1 MLFRQALER
10 DLQQTQNVCM
20 KLQTQGMYPEALKY
34 LERCL
39 TLTSELH
46 GPESGLA
53 WEARKNVAD
62 LCNMLAMNALN
73 TGEMEQCY
81 TLLTRAEQLT
91 AGKVGAPQA
100 DRLRLRAVTLNNLG
114 CYYKKKGRLR
124 SALKCLGKALK
135 IESRLKDVKNPA
147 DTHLNIC
154 ACQSQLGR
162 HAEALEHS
170 QAALILLQDELF
182 SSASG
187 GQSDVAPPK
196 ERVAVMAIAYHN
208 IAVEQEYLKKYEL
221 AIQSYRKALE
231 IAEKHLGPDQGITAV
246 LQDVTTKA
254 RQENIL
260 RTRLKK
266 RSQNTTGKKS
276 SSWASQ
282 AKPRGME
289 SPGLEEEQGVA
300 DMVAGDMKM
309 RETLN
314 SIAPSNPATGLAGP
328 GRPMRSKTSMDM
340 HEMHEDLHAGMGGG
354 MGASAPRSFSA
365 MDDYGELPDIHG
377 EY

>member
-10 DLQQTQNVCM
+10 DLQQTQNVCI

-34 LERCL
+34 MERCL

-91 AGKVGAPQA
+91 AGKGGAPQT

-135 IESRLKDVKNPA
+135 IESRLRDVKNPA

-162 HAEALEHS
+162 HTEALEHA

-182 SSASG
+182 SSSG
-187 GQSDVAPPK
+187 EEVAAPPK

-208 IAVEQEYLKKYEL
+208 VAVEQEYLKKYEL

-231 IAEKHLGPDQGITAV
+231 IAEKHLGPDQGITSV

-254 RQENIL
+254 HKENIL

-266 RSQNTTGKKS
+266 RAQASGKKK
-276 SSWASQ
+276 ASQ
-282 AKPRGME
+282 ASWAE
-289 SPGLEEEQGVA
+289 SGEPDREESGAIA
-300 DMVAGDMKM
+300 DMISGDMQR

-314 SIAPSNPATGLAGP
+314 SIAPSNPATGHLSGP
-328 GRPMRSKTSMDM
+328 VRPGRSKTSMDM
-340 HEMHEDLHAGMGGG
+340 YDSPGMEES
-354 MGASAPRSFSA
+354 MPRSHSA
-365 MDDYGELPDIHG
+365 MDNMGKLPDIHG

>member
-1 MLFRQALER
+1 MGDKGSTMLFRQALER

-39 TLTSELH
+39 TLTSDLH

-73 TGEMEQCY
+73 TGEMDQCY
-81 TLLTRAEQLT
+81 TLLTRGEQLT
-91 AGKVGAPQA
+91 AGKTGAPSS

-162 HAEALEHS
+162 HVEALEH
-170 QAALILLQDELF
+170 ELF
-182 SSASG
+182 SSSG
-187 GQSDVAPPK
+187 QEAQDPPK

-208 IAVEQEYLKKYEL
+208 VAV
-221 AIQSYRKALE
+221 
-231 IAEKHLGPDQGITAV
+231 
-246 LQDVTTKA
+246 
-254 RQENIL
+254 
-260 RTRLKK
+260 
-266 RSQNTTGKKS
+266 
-276 SSWASQ
+276 
-282 AKPRGME
+282 
-289 SPGLEEEQGVA
+289 
-300 DMVAGDMKM
+300 
-309 RETLN
+309 
-314 SIAPSNPATGLAGP
+314 
-328 GRPMRSKTSMDM
+328 
-340 HEMHEDLHAGMGGG
+340 
-354 MGASAPRSFSA
+354 
-365 MDDYGELPDIHG
+365 
-377 EY
+377 

>member
-1 MLFRQALER
+1 MFRQALER
-10 DLQQTQNVCM
+10 DLQQTQNVCI
-20 KLQTQGMYPEALKY
+20 KLQQQGMYPEALKY
-34 LERCL
+34 MERCL

-91 AGKVGAPQA
+91 AGKIGAPQG

-135 IESRLKDVKNPA
+135 IEAKLRDVKNPA

-162 HAEALEHS
+162 HTEALEHA

-182 SSASG
+182 SSSG
-187 GQSDVAPPK
+187 HESQGPAK

-208 IAVEQEYLKKYEL
+208 IAVEQEYLKKYDL
-221 AIQSYRKALE
+221 AIQSYNKAKD
-231 IAEKHLGPDQGITAV
+231 ISEKHLGPNQGITAV
-246 LQDVTTKA
+246 LRDVTDKA
-254 RQENIL
+254 TEERQQFIKL
-260 RTRLKK
+260 TRLKK
-266 RSQNTTGKKS
+266 GTTHSNKTKAPDKKT
-276 SSWASQ
+276 WA
-282 AKPRGME
+282 E
-289 SPGLEEEQGVA
+289 SGPAEGHGHVA
-300 DMVAGDMKM
+300 DMIVDDVKM
-309 RETLN
+309 RDTLN
-314 SIAPSNPATGLAGP
+314 SIAPSNPASRFGG
-328 GRPMRSKTSMDM
+328 GDHFSGSMRPSRSKTSIGQYDFP
-340 HEMHEDLHAGMGGG
+340 ETG
-354 MGASAPRSFSA
+354 SRSISA
-365 MDDYGELPDIHG
+365 MDY
-377 EY
+377 

>member
-10 DLQQTQNVCM
+10 DLQQTQNVCI
-20 KLQTQGMYPEALKY
+20 KLQEQGMYPEALKY
-34 LERCL
+34 MERCL

-91 AGKVGAPQA
+91 AGKTGAPQA

-135 IESRLKDVKNPA
+135 IEARLKDVKNPA

-162 HAEALEHS
+162 HTEALEHA

-182 SSASG
+182 SSSG
-187 GQSDVAPPK
+187 QETQGPPK

-208 IAVEQEYLKKYEL
+208 VAVEQEYLKKYDL
-221 AIQSYRKALE
+221 AIQSYTKAKE
-231 IAEKHLGPDQGITAV
+231 IAEKHLGPNQGITAV
-246 LQDVTTKA
+246 LKDVTDKA
-254 RQENIL
+254 TEERQQFIKL
-260 RTRLKK
+260 TRLKK
-266 RSQNTTGKKS
+266 GQKKGHTKKS
-276 SSWASQ
+276 WAESGEPDQ
-282 AKPRGME
+282 SAKAG
-289 SPGLEEEQGVA
+289 GVA
-300 DMVAGDMKM
+300 TMVADDMRR

-314 SIAPSNPATGLAGP
+314 AIAPSNPATGHLTGP
-328 GRPMRSKTSMDM
+328 VRPGRSKTSMDM
-340 HEMHEDLHAGMGGG
+340 HDSDGG
-354 MGASAPRSFSA
+354 MGASMPRSLSA
-365 MDDYGELPDIHG
+365 MDNYDNYEFPEL
-377 EY
+377 

>member
-10 DLQQTQNVCM
+10 DLQQTQNVCI

-34 LERCL
+34 MERCL

-91 AGKVGAPQA
+91 AGKSGAPQT

-162 HAEALEHS
+162 HTEALEHA

-182 SSASG
+182 SSSSEEA
-187 GQSDVAPPK
+187 QAPPK

-208 IAVEQEYLKKYEL
+208 VAVEQEYLKKFEL

-231 IAEKHLGPDQGITAV
+231 IAEKHLGPDQGITSV

-266 RSQNTTGKKS
+266 KAQAASGQKRASQ
-276 SSWASQ
+276 SWAKSG
-282 AKPRGME
+282 APDHDEG
-289 SPGLEEEQGVA
+289 SPGGMA
-300 DMVAGDMKM
+300 DMVAGDMRM

-314 SIAPSNPATGLAGP
+314 SIAPSNPATGHLSGP
-328 GRPMRSKTSMDM
+328 VRPGRSKTSMGMTDDTFGDM
-340 HEMHEDLHAGMGGG
+340 GRSHSSMGF
-354 MGASAPRSFSA
+354 ASA
-365 MDDYGELPDIHG
+365 ELPDIHG

>member
-1 MLFRQALER
+1 MGGTSCSAMLFRQALER
-10 DLQQTQNVCM
+10 DPQQTQNVCI
-20 KLQTQGMYPEALKY
+20 KLQKQGMYPEALKY
-34 LERCL
+34 MERCL

-73 TGEMEQCY
+73 TGEMDQCY

-91 AGKVGAPQA
+91 AGKTGAPST

-162 HAEALEHS
+162 HVEALEHA

-182 SSASG
+182 SSSG
-187 GQSDVAPPK
+187 QEAQAPPK

-208 IAVEQEYLKKYEL
+208 VAVEQEYLKKFDL

-231 IAEKHLGPDQGITAV
+231 IAEKHLGPDQGITQV

-266 RSQNTTGKKS
+266 KSQGSSKKS
-276 SSWASQ
+276 QTWAS
-282 AKPRGME
+282 E
-289 SPGLEEEQGVA
+289 GVA
-300 DMVAGDMKM
+300 ANVSSGPIASMV
-309 RETLN
+309 
-314 SIAPSNPATGLAGP
+314 
-328 GRPMRSKTSMDM
+328 
-340 HEMHEDLHAGMGGG
+340 
-354 MGASAPRSFSA
+354 
-365 MDDYGELPDIHG
+365 
-377 EY
+377 

>member
-10 DLQQTQNVCM
+10 DLQQTQNVCI

-34 LERCL
+34 MERCL

-46 GPESGLA
+46 GPESSLA

-91 AGKVGAPQA
+91 AGKGGAPQT

-135 IESRLKDVKNPA
+135 IESRLRDVKNPA

-162 HAEALEHS
+162 HTEALEHA

-182 SSASG
+182 SSSG
-187 GQSDVAPPK
+187 EEVAAPPK

-208 IAVEQEYLKKYEL
+208 VAVEQEYLKKYEL

-231 IAEKHLGPDQGITAV
+231 IAEKHLGPDQGITTV

-254 RQENIL
+254 HKENIL

-266 RSQNTTGKKS
+266 RAQASGKKK
-276 SSWASQ
+276 ASQ
-282 AKPRGME
+282 ASWVE
-289 SPGLEEEQGVA
+289 SGAPDVEETGGAIA
-300 DMVAGDMKM
+300 DMISGDMQR

-314 SIAPSNPATGLAGP
+314 AIAPSNPATGHLSGP
-328 GRPMRSKTSMDM
+328 VRPGRSKTSMDM
-340 HEMHEDLHAGMGGG
+340 HSSGG
-354 MGASAPRSFSA
+354 MGQSMMGQSMPRSLSA
-365 MDDYGELPDIHG
+365 MDDREDALPDIHADIG
-377 EY
+377 GRW

>member
-10 DLQQTQNVCM
+10 DLQQTQNVCI

-34 LERCL
+34 MERCL

-46 GPESGLA
+46 GPESSLA

-91 AGKVGAPQA
+91 GGKTGAPQA

-124 SALKCLGKALK
+124 TALKCLGKALK
-135 IESRLKDVKNPA
+135 IEARLKDVKNPA

-162 HAEALEHS
+162 HTEALEHA

-182 SSASG
+182 SSSG
-187 GQSDVAPPK
+187 LESEGPPK

-208 IAVEQEYLKKYEL
+208 VAVEQEYLKKYDL
-221 AIQSYRKALE
+221 AIQSYTKAKE
-231 IAEKHLGPDQGITAV
+231 IAEKHLGPNQGITTV
-246 LQDVTTKA
+246 LKDVTDKA
-254 RQENIL
+254 TEERQQFIKL
-260 RTRLKK
+260 TRLKK
-266 RSQNTTGKKS
+266 GNKKQQKT
-276 SSWASQ
+276 SWAASGEPDVKSRPMS
-282 AKPRGME
+282 ATMNPAGNSGM
-289 SPGLEEEQGVA
+289 A
-300 DMVAGDMKM
+300 DMVGDDMRR

-314 SIAPSNPATGLAGP
+314 AIAPSNPATGLSGP
-328 GRPMRSKTSMDM
+328 VRPGRSKTSMDM
-340 HEMHEDLHAGMGGG
+340 YEDTSFGAGLNDSTGD
-354 MGASAPRSFSA
+354 F
-365 MDDYGELPDIHG
+365 LPDIHG
-377 EY
+377 DVNYSDYC

>member
-10 DLQQTQNVCM
+10 DLQQTQNVCI
-20 KLQTQGMYPEALKY
+20 KLQQQGMYPEALKY
-34 LERCL
+34 MERCL

-91 AGKVGAPQA
+91 AGKTGAPSA

-162 HAEALEHS
+162 HTEALEHA

-182 SSASG
+182 SSSG
-187 GQSDVAPPK
+187 QEAQAPPK

-208 IAVEQEYLKKYEL
+208 VAVEQEYLKKFDL

-231 IAEKHLGPDQGITAV
+231 IAEKHLGPDQGITQV

-266 RSQNTTGKKS
+266 RSQGGKSKGPE
-276 SSWASQ
+276 SWAKAGADAEQ
-282 AKPRGME
+282 G
-289 SPGLEEEQGVA
+289 SPGPIASMVA
-300 DMVAGDMKM
+300 DDMRM

-314 SIAPSNPATGLAGP
+314 SIAPSNPATGQLSGP
-328 GRPMRSKTSMDM
+328 VRPGRSKTSMDM
-340 HEMHEDLHAGMGGG
+340 YESVDMGGS
-354 MGASAPRSFSA
+354 MARSHSA
-365 MDDYGELPDIHG
+365 MGYSDELPDIHG